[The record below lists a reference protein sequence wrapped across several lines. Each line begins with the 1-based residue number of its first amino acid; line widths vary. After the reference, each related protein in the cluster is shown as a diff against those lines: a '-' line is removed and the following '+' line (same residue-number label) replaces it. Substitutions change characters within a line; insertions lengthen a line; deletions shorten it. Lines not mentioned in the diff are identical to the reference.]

1 VGEGLLTGVP
11 TVLDQSQA
19 HEELERMTD
28 RVLAIDGGNSKTAV
42 LLVDAEGQVLAQV
55 RGPGASPQNVGLQR
69 SLEVFDGL
77 VREAARQAGLHPD
90 EQIATHTAA
99 YLAGADLAREEQE
112 LQAEIERHGWS
123 ATSVVGN
130 DTFALLRAGTSDGVG
145 VAVVCGAGI
154 NCVAVAKD
162 GRTHRF
168 PALGRIS
175 GDWGGGGHIGS
186 EALWLAV
193 RAEDGRGRP
202 TALLPAV
209 IAHFGTR
216 TIAEAVERIH
226 FGEANADEHSLCP
239 LLFEVAAAGDE
250 VAQEIVD
257 RLVDEIT
264 VLTSVS
270 LRRLDLLGE
279 PVEIVLGGGVLTGTG
294 DIVVGAVRDRVATI
308 APLAEVRVVDLPPVV
323 GAALLGLDAI
333 GARPAAE
340 LRLRSAYTPQPVE
353 PTAVAAS
360 G

>member
-1 VGEGLLTGVP
+1 
-11 TVLDQSQA
+11 
-19 HEELERMTD
+19 MTD

-42 LLVDAEGQVLAQV
+42 LLVDADGQVLARV
-55 RGPGASPQNVGLQR
+55 RGPGASPQNVGLRR

-77 VREAARQAGLHPD
+77 VREAARQAGLSPD
-90 EQIATHTAA
+90 ERVARHTAA
-99 YLAGADLAREEQE
+99 YLAGADLPREEHE
-112 LQAEIERHGWS
+112 LKAEIERHGWS
-123 ATSVVGN
+123 GTTVVGN
-130 DTFALLRAGTSDGVG
+130 DTFALLRAGTTDGIG

-193 RAEDGRGRP
+193 RAEDGRGKP

-209 IAHFGTR
+209 IAHFGTA

-226 FGEANADEHSLCP
+226 FGEAEADEHALCRV
-239 LLFEVAAAGDE
+239 LFDVAASGDRVALE
-250 VAQEIVD
+250 VVD
-257 RLVDEIT
+257 RLVEEIT
-264 VLTSVS
+264 VLADVS
-270 LRRLDLLGE
+270 LRRLDLLE
-279 PVEIVLGGGVLTGTG
+279 ERVDVVLGGGVLTGTG
-294 DIVVGAVRDRVATI
+294 DVVVGAVRDRLSTS
-308 APLAEVRVVDLPPVV
+308 APMARIRVVDLPPVV

-333 GARPAAE
+333 GTSPAAE
-340 LRLRSAYTPQPVE
+340 LRLRSAYADLAAE
-353 PTAVAAS
+353 PELDVAAS